1 MPRMY
6 AVKWALGPLLLVSI
20 SAMSAEP
27 LTLDALRRTAYRTSP
42 DLAAEADR
50 SYARAVAIGE
60 SRFTQGTA
68 KEFDAALE
76 RAAILGHVGAADLK
90 CTMRSNPVLGFAF
103 LREGYAWCHIAM
115 TYFKDADP
123 EDEQRV
129 AATWAAVV
137 EKLGPQNRPLGEQY
151 EQFTLHRMLEAA
163 RPGSKPANR

>member
-6 AVKWALGPLLLVSI
+6 AIKLALVPMLLASMPALC
-20 SAMSAEP
+20 AEP
-27 LTLDALRRTAYRTSP
+27 LTLDVLRQTAYRTNP

-68 KEFDAALE
+68 REFDAALE

-90 CTMRSNPVLGFAF
+90 CTMRSNPVLGFAI

-115 TYFKDADP
+115 TYFQDADP
-123 EDEQRV
+123 EDAQRV
-129 AATWAAVV
+129 TATWSSVV
-137 EKLGPQNRPLGEQY
+137 EKLGPQNRQLGEQY

-163 RPGSKPANR
+163 HPGKKPAKR